1 MKGSSLEAMIK
12 FYKVDEE
19 YGCFSNFSKHGFEL
33 NGKYWGT
40 SEHFFQAQ
48 KFVGSEHEEEI
59 RLAKTPM
66 VAAKIGRERMR
77 PLRKNWEEVKDEIMR
92 IAVLQKFKSH
102 EDIRDIL
109 LSTGEEEI
117 VENTSNDYYWGC
129 GKDGTGRNMLGKIL
143 METREILRKNQ

>member
-1 MKGSSLEAMIK
+1 MKGSSLKAMIK
-12 FYKVDEE
+12 FYKVNEE

-33 NGKYWGT
+33 NEKYWET

-66 VAAKIGRERMR
+66 VAAKMGRDRTR
-77 PLRKNWEEVKDEIMR
+77 PLRENWEEVKDEIMR
-92 IAVLQKFKSH
+92 IAVLQKFKSI